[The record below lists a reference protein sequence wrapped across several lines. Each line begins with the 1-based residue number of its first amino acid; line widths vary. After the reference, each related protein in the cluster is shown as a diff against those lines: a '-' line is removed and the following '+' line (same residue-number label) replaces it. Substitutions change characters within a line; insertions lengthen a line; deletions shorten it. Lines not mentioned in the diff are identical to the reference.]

1 MKTKALM
8 LICTLLII
16 GISTSSFNVPA
27 MDEEVYMYLFVGD
40 LDISGGQVEFN
51 GTEPVSPF
59 NGCFD
64 ICVSNGPWVI
74 EYATSASSEHINI
87 SDRYDS
93 SDETVCLYPDG
104 TPGTYLLHFYLN
116 SVLMTTLT
124 IVVN

>member
-1 MKTKALM
+1 MKTKTFM
-8 LICTLLII
+8 LICLMLFI
-16 GISTSSFNVPA
+16 GISTTSFKVPA
-27 MDEEVYMYLFVGD
+27 TDEDVYMWLFIGD
-40 LDISGGQVEFN
+40 LEITGGQVEFN
-51 GTEPVSPF
+51 GTTPVSPF
-59 NGCFD
+59 EGCFD

-74 EYATSASSEHINI
+74 EYATSESSDHIYI

-93 SDETVCLYPDG
+93 SDATVYLYPDG